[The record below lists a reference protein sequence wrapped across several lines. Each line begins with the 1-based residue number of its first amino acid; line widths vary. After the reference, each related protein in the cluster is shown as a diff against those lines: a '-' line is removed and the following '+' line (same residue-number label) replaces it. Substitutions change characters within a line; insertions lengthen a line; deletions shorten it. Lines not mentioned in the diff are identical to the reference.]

1 MLLSMEIKRPFSEA
15 DWLQTPEPVRQYV
28 EQLEQTIIALVA
40 KVEQL
45 EKRIEQLEA
54 GSKKNSQNSS
64 KPPSSDSP
72 YTKPQRKKAV
82 KKNRKRGAQK
92 GHQGHRQEMLPPTEQ
107 KPVFPERCIC
117 GNQQLASEKMKA
129 YHTHQQIELPKIKM
143 DIIHYVLHKCRCPQ
157 CGKTVKAQVP
167 AECQTGYGPR
177 LSALIAE
184 MSGTQG
190 SSRETV
196 QGFCKSVLGFS
207 ISTGAIQNVIDRSSE
222 AIKPYYDAIGDIA
235 HCSRIN
241 HVDETSWF
249 QSGALK
255 WLWVMANTAV
265 SYFMIHPHR
274 SKDAFLALVGD
285 WDGILV
291 SDDYGLYRSWVA
303 KRQTC
308 LAHLIRR
315 AKALSER
322 KNDSLRDFGKSVLKE
337 LQLLCH
343 FAKAPPTQK
352 QWTDFYSRFILLLFL
367 FENADDEAGTMARRL
382 LGEMDSLW
390 LFLEEDGVE
399 PTNNFGERALRF
411 GVLWRKR
418 SNGTQS
424 DKGDRWVERILS
436 LKQTCRTRSLPV
448 FPLLAHAIECYFK
461 EQTPDMAWLGA

>member
-28 EQLEQTIIALVA
+28 EQLEQTVLALVA

-54 GSKKNSQNSS
+54 GSRKNSQNSS

-72 YTKPQRKKAV
+72 YTKPQRKKAF

-92 GHQGHRQEMLPPTEQ
+92 GHQGQRQEMLPPTEQ
-107 KPVFPERCIC
+107 KPIFPESCSC
-117 GNQQLASEKMKA
+117 GNRQLSTEKMKA
-129 YHTHQQIELPKIKM
+129 YYTHQQIELPEIEM
-143 DIIHYVLHKCRCPQ
+143 DVVHYVLHKCRCSK
-157 CGKTVKAQVP
+157 CGKTLKAQAP

-184 MSGTQG
+184 MSGAQG
-190 SSRETV
+190 NSRETV

-207 ISTGAIQNVIDRSSE
+207 ISIGAIQNVIDRSSE
-222 AIKPYYDAIGDIA
+222 AIRPYYEAIGAIA
-235 HCSRIN
+235 QCARVN

-255 WLWVMANTAV
+255 WLWVMANKTV

-274 SKDAFLALVGD
+274 SKKAFLELIGS
-285 WDGILV
+285 WNGILV
-291 SDDYGLYRSWVA
+291 SDDYGLYRSWVE

-308 LAHLIRR
+308 LAHHIRR
-315 AKALSER
+315 AKALTER
-322 KNDSLRDFGKSVLKE
+322 KDDSLRDFGKSVLKE

-343 FAKAPPTQK
+343 FAKAPPCQK
-352 QWTDFYSRFILLLFL
+352 RWTDFYSRFILLLFL

-382 LGEMDSLW
+382 LGEIDNLW

-399 PTNNFGERALRF
+399 PTNNRGERALRF

-436 LKQTCRTRSLPV
+436 LKQTCHTRSLPV
-448 FPLLAHAIECYFK
+448 FPLLVNAIECYFK
-461 EQTPDMAWLGA
+461 EQSPDMTWLGA

>member
-1 MLLSMEIKRPFSEA
+1 MLLSMEVKRPFSEA
-15 DWLQTPEPVRQYV
+15 DWLATPKPVRLYV
-28 EQLEQTIIALVA
+28 EHLEKTVISLVA

-45 EKRIEQLEA
+45 EKRIEKLE
-54 GSKKNSQNSS
+54 SSNKKNSQNSS
-64 KPPSSDSP
+64 KPPSSDAP
-72 YTKPQRKKAV
+72 YEKPKRKKRP
-82 KKNRKRGAQK
+82 KKKRKRGAQK
-92 GHQGHRQEMLPPTEQ
+92 GHKGYQQEMLAPSEQ
-107 KPVFPERCIC
+107 EPIIPESCPC
-117 GNQQLASEKMKA
+117 GNLDLGHENMEA
-129 YHTHQQIELPKIKM
+129 YYTHQQIELPEIQLNV
-143 DIIHYVLHKCRCPQ
+143 IHYVLHKCRCPQ
-157 CGKTVKAQVP
+157 CGKIVKAQLP
-167 AECQTGYGPR
+167 NEYQPGYGPR

-190 SSRETV
+190 NSRETV
-196 QGFCKSVLGFS
+196 QGFCKSVLGFC

-222 AIKPYYDAIGDIA
+222 AIKPYYEAIGNVA
-235 HCSRIN
+235 QNSKTN

-249 QSGALK
+249 QKGKLK

-274 SKDAFLALVGD
+274 SKEAFLELIGN
-285 WDGILV
+285 WKGILV
-291 SDDYGLYRSWVA
+291 SDDYGLYRSWVK

-315 AKALSER
+315 AKGLCEMKTESVRE
-322 KNDSLRDFGKSVLKE
+322 FGQSVLKE

-343 FAKAPPTQK
+343 WAKAPPSGK

-367 FENADDEAGTMARRL
+367 FENADDEAGKMARRL
-382 LGEMDSLW
+382 LDEMECLW

-411 GVLWRKR
+411 GVIWRKR

-436 LKQTCRTRSLPV
+436 LKQTCRTRSIPV
-448 FPLLAHAIECYFK
+448 FPKLVEAIQCYFK
-461 EQTPDMAWLGA
+461 EQKPDVAWIG